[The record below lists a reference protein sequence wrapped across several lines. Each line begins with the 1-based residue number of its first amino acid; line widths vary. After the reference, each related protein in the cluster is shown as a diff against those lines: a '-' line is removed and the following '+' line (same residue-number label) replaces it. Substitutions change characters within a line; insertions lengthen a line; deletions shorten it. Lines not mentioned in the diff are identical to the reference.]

1 MTRQPLVD
9 VYDSRSR
16 RLERDRGQRVAASV
30 AEIQDRRDRY
40 GVGLQ
45 AILQLQRRFSWSRQS
60 SKGRKPLTAEP
71 EARFS
76 PLEYHC
82 SLFRMRV
89 KDLTPKQLLSV
100 PCPTCGVPAG
110 KRCERYSGVPR
121 KEPHVERK
129 LSAIEASEKK

>member
-1 MTRQPLVD
+1 LVKTFK
-9 VYDSRSR
+9 
-16 RLERDRGQRVAASV
+16 ERMAFIHPPA
-30 AEIQDRRDRY
+30 
-40 GVGLQ
+40 
-45 AILQLQRRFSWSRQS
+45 
-60 SKGRKPLTAEP
+60 
-71 EARFS
+71 ARFS

-82 SLFRMRV
+82 RLFRMRV